1 MFTEDAFMS
10 LFTSLKNV
18 KKWVMA
24 VPLVLAAMCS
34 TLCQAQTTVVD
45 SIAIDDVNAYTVS
58 STEWR
63 GPTFQTGPI
72 ATQIYEVSFRLVGDG
87 VPTTATLSLYSL
99 DGATNLPSG
108 SPLASVTINYQY
120 VTGNSVLAT
129 YGVAQLGAI
138 ATTTLAAGQ
147 KYGLILSAPSST
159 TALLDNDSP
168 GAAYTLAG
176 GFSAAGGGYAQTFN
190 SGATWVSNGSVTP
203 SFQLK
208 VIPFA
213 AAQTPTPVPALGFG
227 AVLLMALMLVG
238 LARRQMR

>member
-1 MFTEDAFMS
+1 MLNNATFFSPFAFV
-10 LFTSLKNV
+10 KNA
-18 KKWVMA
+18 KRW
-24 VPLVLAAMCS
+24 VLAALLSFMS
-34 TLCQAQTTVVD
+34 MWATLSQAQTTVLD
-45 SIAIDDVNAYTVS
+45 SIAIDDVTSYTVS
-58 STEWR
+58 ATDWR
-63 GPTFQTGPI
+63 GPTFQTGAI
-72 ATQIYEVSFRLVGDG
+72 DTRIYEVSFRLVGEG
-87 VPTTATLSLYSL
+87 VPATATLSLYNL
-99 DGATNLPSG
+99 DGATDVPTG
-108 SPLASVTINYQY
+108 TPLVSVTINYQY

-159 TALLDNDSP
+159 TGLLDNDSP

-176 GFSAAGGGYAQTFN
+176 GFSAAGGGYAQTTN

-213 AAQTPTPVPALGFG
+213 AAPTPTPVPALNFG
-227 AVLLMALMLVG
+227 AMLLMALLLLG
-238 LARRQMR
+238 LARQRLR